1 LVTALSEVSSF
12 WRSRIRFCAAAGSF
26 QSEASSALAFSSSRR
41 RLAASQ
47 SKMPPQQGDG
57 LLNVFDGT
65 GNFGSHGGDI
75 RATVTEVKPA
85 VLD

>member
-1 LVTALSEVSSF
+1 
-12 WRSRIRFCAAAGSF
+12 
-26 QSEASSALAFSSSRR
+26 
-41 RLAASQ
+41 
-47 SKMPPQQGDG
+47 MPPQQGDG